1 MRAPTF
7 RRLALEAPGAVE
19 AGHMGHP
26 DFRLCGRIFATLPI
40 DEDFGVVNLTTEAQ
54 EALVARYP
62 EQFEPLAGSW
72 GERGW
77 TRVRFPAARA
87 GPVREALRAAC
98 EKVTPRRSGTRARPR
113 RHR

>member
-1 MRAPTF
+1 MRAQTF
-7 RRLALEAPGAVE
+7 RRLALEASGAVE

-26 DFRLCGRIFATLPI
+26 DFRLCGRIFASLPI
-40 DEDFGVVNLTTEAQ
+40 EEDFGVVNLTPEAQ
-54 EALVARYP
+54 EELIARYP
-62 EQFEPLAGSW
+62 AQFEPLAGSW
-72 GERGW
+72 GEQGW

-98 EKVTPRRSGTRARPR
+98 EKVTAGKRGRGARPP